1 MQKITIFE
9 PKLNNPFEMKY
20 NLLFILLLGFL
31 PHVYPQQPTRTN
43 IERSGNY
50 YYGTGIAADEN
61 RARDEALSAISAM
74 IAVTV
79 AGSFEMT
86 ASEKDLQYTE
96 TAISIIKTYSTAT
109 LRNVETIRTVLPDG
123 RIEIFGYITKSKV
136 NEIYDQRKRLVHS
149 FYNEGRKNEQTG
161 NLAFALKQW
170 YFAVVLLKSIP
181 EQNITVEGTN
191 LTVGL
196 PAAIN
201 HVLQDMRFEVT
212 AQREVAPGIR
222 EIEFRVAY
230 NGRPVSLLHYRFW
243 DGRETSVNGQVRD
256 GVSIIRLTGA
266 GAALDRISIRTQY
279 EYYTSRTENKT
290 VEELWDL
297 VKRPEFNNEIIVPLK
312 DIPKPV
318 VAPANLRKPAVNL
331 SLEFDEEIAVADRI
345 LSDANRF
352 LQLITAGDHQ
362 AANRRYANDQFLATK
377 LSDYMQH
384 NQPQA
389 TGDTQQAAINTTR
402 TGYELRKIRMLHSYP
417 GINRQATE
425 YLVLDFDEKGTL
437 VDFNMCITDD
447 LFGKFVAQA
456 GFARDWEQRQEIIK
470 FVEKYRTAFHTRD
483 MATINLMFAE
493 EALILVGRQIATRRM
508 KPDEVVYNGLPG
520 QPDFEQIQLTKQQ
533 YLTRQKQI
541 FGYQQDIFIDF
552 STFDINAKSNAPDVY
567 GVMMRQHYSS
577 TTYADEGYLFLL
589 IDFHEKDP
597 LIYIRAWQPNEWDSS
612 ALVNTANFR
621 VFK

>member
-1 MQKITIFE
+1 
-9 PKLNNPFEMKY
+9 MKY
-20 NLLFILLLGFL
+20 NLLFLLLLGFL

-50 YYGTGIAADEN
+50 YYGASIAADEN

-96 TAISIIKTYSTAT
+96 TATSIIKTYSTAT
-109 LRNVETIRTVLPDG
+109 LRNVETIRSVMPDG
-123 RIEIFGYITKSKV
+123 RIEIFGYILKSKV
-136 NEIYDQRKRLVHS
+136 NEIYDQRKKLVHS
-149 FYNEGRKNEQTG
+149 LYVEGRKNEQSG

-170 YFAVVLLKSIP
+170 YFAGVLLKSIP
-181 EQNITVEGTN
+181 EQNIVVEGAN

-196 PAAIN
+196 PSAIN
-201 HVLQDMRFEVT
+201 QALHKVRFEVAAERQV
-212 AQREVAPGIR
+212 AQGIR
-222 EIEFRVAY
+222 EIEFRVTY
-230 NGRPVSLLHYRFW
+230 NGHPVSLLHYRFW
-243 DGRETSVNGQVRD
+243 DGRENNGTGQVRD
-256 GVSIIRLTGA
+256 GLSTIRLA
-266 GAALDRISIRTQY
+266 GSGIAFDRITIYPQY
-279 EYYTSRTENKT
+279 EYYTARTENKT

-297 VKRPEFNNEIIVPLK
+297 VKRPEYSNAINVP
-312 DIPKPV
+312 IEA
-318 VAPANLRKPAVNL
+318 APTPAVEPEALQKPIISL
-331 SLEFDEEIAVADRI
+331 SLKFDEEVIVAEQI
-345 LSDANRF
+345 MENANQL
-352 LQLITAGDHQ
+352 LQLIAAGDHH
-362 AANRRYANDQFLATK
+362 AAKRHYRNDQFLADK
-377 LSDYMQH
+377 LSDYMRH
-384 NQPQA
+384 NSPQM
-389 TGDTQQAAINTTR
+389 TGAIQQADINATAS
-402 TGYELRKIRMLHSYP
+402 GFEVRKISMLHTYP

-425 YLVLDFDEKGTL
+425 YLVLDFDENGKP
-437 VDFNMCITDD
+437 VDLNLCITDD
-447 LFGKFVAQA
+447 LYEKFVEQA
-456 GFARDWEQRQEIIK
+456 DFARDWEQRQQIIK

-493 EALILVGRQIATRRM
+493 EALILIGRRIETR
-508 KPDEVVYNGLPG
+508 PVNPNEVVYNSLPG
-520 QPDFEQIQLTKQQ
+520 QPDFEQIQLSKQQ

-541 FGYQQDIFIDF
+541 FDHQQDIFIDF

-589 IDFHEKDP
+589 IDFHKKDP